1 MKKMIT
7 LVLAA
12 ILMLTCM
19 TGVAL
24 AAEAGEEVTVEFKVE
39 NNPGFATFGAVI
51 SYDANA
57 LELVKVEKGA
67 LCAEGMLSLNKNT
80 GKIAYAHDANSTG
93 SGVLFAVTFKVKENA
108 AAGTYEVTAAVD
120 AKTTANE
127 NAEKVTFDIVGG
139 TIVVEAAVCEHAWD
153 NGVVTKAAT
162 CEEAGVMTYTC
173 TKCGATKTEAIAA
186 LGHKWG
192 EWEVTKAA
200 TCEEAGVETRVC
212 ANDKNHVETQEIK
225 ALGHKWGEWEVTKA
239 PTCVEPGVETRVCA
253 NDKNHVETKEIEAT
267 GHTLTYKHDE
277 THHWQVCDCGYVG
290 EKEEHKFENNGYCVC
305 GYKKPDDGKDPGLDD
320 EPDTGDITALIVL
333 GVMGVTAMGG
343 TTVAAFKRKKK

>member
-93 SGVLFAVTFKVKENA
+93 SGVLFAVTFKVKANA

-139 TIVVEAAVCEHAWD
+139 TIVVEAAVCEHVWD

-212 ANDKNHVETQEIK
+212 ANDKNHVET
-225 ALGHKWGEWEVTKA
+225 
-239 PTCVEPGVETRVCA
+239 R
-253 NDKNHVETKEIEAT
+253 EIEAT

>member
-93 SGVLFAVTFKVKENA
+93 SGVLFAVTFKVKANA

-212 ANDKNHVETQEIK
+212 ANDKNHVET
-225 ALGHKWGEWEVTKA
+225 
-239 PTCVEPGVETRVCA
+239 R
-253 NDKNHVETKEIEAT
+253 EIEAT
-267 GHTLTYKHDE
+267 GHTLTYKYDE